1 MTTPKSPPNSPPKAQ
16 PNQPMSLAVHLL
28 SFISRLPL
36 GVLQQF
42 ARLLAALFW
51 LFPEQG
57 MLKVI
62 RRNLIIV
69 YPELPEAELRR
80 VSKQA
85 LRNQLTSFIEFLYGW
100 GNPPSDC
107 LARAGHI
114 TGEDLL
120 KQALADPKGCVAIV
134 PHYGSWELMNAWL
147 NQYATPMVMYKPSN
161 HLELDQFVLR
171 ARSRLNQTMVP
182 TDDRGVRMIFRALK
196 TGGFTIILPDH
207 TPKDSGGVDADFL
220 GLPTLTTTLASKLIQ
235 KTGCRV
241 VMLSCVRDASGQK
254 FDYTID
260 AVDDAV
266 HSKDLVESVT
276 AINQAVATLI
286 QRAPEHYH
294 WAYKRFKAVKGLE
307 DIYQVDEMLVRER
320 VATLKLPI

>member
-16 PNQPMSLAVHLL
+16 PNQPVSMTVHLL

-80 VSKQA
+80 LSKQA
-85 LRNQLTSFIEFLYGW
+85 LRNQLLSFIEFLYCW
-100 GNPPSDC
+100 GNLPSRC
-107 LARAGHI
+107 LARAGQI
-114 TGEDLL
+114 TGQQLL
-120 KQALADPKGCVAIV
+120 DEALADPKGCVAIV

-147 NQYATPMVMYKPSN
+147 NQHATPVVMYKPSN
-161 HLELDQFVLR
+161 NIELDQFVLQ
-171 ARSRLNQTMVP
+171 ARSRMNQTMVP

-207 TPKDSGGVDADFL
+207 TPKDTGGVYADFL

-241 VMLSCVRDASGQK
+241 LMLSCVRDASGQK

-260 AVDDAV
+260 AVDESV
-266 HSKDLVESVT
+266 HSKDLVTSVT
-276 AINQAVATLI
+276 AINQAVASLI

-307 DIYQVDEMLVRER
+307 NIYQVDEAEVRTR
-320 VATLKLPI
+320 VAKIAS

>member
-1 MTTPKSPPNSPPKAQ
+1 MTTPNTPPNTPPM
-16 PNQPMSLAVHLL
+16 PPSSLTIRLL
-28 SFISRLPL
+28 DFISRLPL

-42 ARLLAALFW
+42 ARMLAALFW

-57 MLKVI
+57 MLKII

-69 YPELPEAELRR
+69 YPELPEAKLRGL
-80 VSKQA
+80 SKQA
-85 LRNQLTSFIEFLYGW
+85 LRNQLLSFIEFVYGW

-107 LARAGHI
+107 LARAGQI

-120 KQALADPKGCVAIV
+120 IQALADPRGCVGIV

-147 NQYATPMVMYKPSN
+147 NQYTTPMVMYKPSN
-161 HLELDQFVLR
+161 NLELDQFVLR

-241 VMLSCVRDASGQK
+241 LMLSCVRDASGQK
-254 FDYTID
+254 FDYMID

-266 HSKDLVESVT
+266 HSKDLVTSVT

-307 DIYQVDEMLVRER
+307 DIYQVDEAEVRAR
-320 VATLKLPI
+320 VAKLLP

>member
-1 MTTPKSPPNSPPKAQ
+1 MTTPNTPPTPS
-16 PNQPMSLAVHLL
+16 SRLAIRVLD
-28 SFISRLPL
+28 FISRLPL

-42 ARLLAALFW
+42 ARMLAALFW
-51 LFPEQG
+51 LFPDQG

-69 YPELPEAELRR
+69 YPELPEAALRHL
-80 VSKQA
+80 SKQA
-85 LRNQLTSFIEFLYGW
+85 LRHQLMSFIEFLYGW
-100 GNPPSDC
+100 GNPPSHG
-107 LARAGHI
+107 LARAGKI
-114 TGEDLL
+114 TGEGLL
-120 KQALADPKGCVAIV
+120 KQALADPRGCMAIV

-147 NQYATPMVMYKPSN
+147 NQYTTPVVMYKPSN
-161 HLELDQFVLR
+161 NIDLDQFVLR
-171 ARSRLNQTMVP
+171 ARSRMNQTMVP

-207 TPKDSGGVDADFL
+207 TPKDTGGVDADFL

-241 VMLSCVRDASGQK
+241 LMLSCVRDASGQK

-260 AVDDAV
+260 AVDESV
-266 HSKDLVESVT
+266 YSKDLVESVT
-276 AINQAVATLI
+276 VINQTVATLI

-307 DIYQVDEMLVRER
+307 DIYQVDEAEVRAR
-320 VATLKLPI
+320 VAKIRAASEVNATTLT